1 MHLKSIHHIQLAM
14 PEGREDEARA
24 FYAGVLGVPEVEK
37 PDNLRARGG
46 CWFERGELRIHL
58 GVEQD
63 FRPAKKA
70 HPAFLVD
77 DVAAVAAA
85 VEKAGHVVT
94 PDAPLEGF
102 LRTYVYDPFGNRI
115 ELMQVLD

>member
-1 MHLKSIHHIQLAM
+1 M

-46 CWFERGELRIHL
+46 CWFERGELRIHI
-58 GVEQD
+58 GVEKD

-85 VEKAGHVVT
+85 VEKAGYEVKA
-94 PDAPLEGF
+94 DAPLEGF

>member
-1 MHLKSIHHIQLAM
+1 MILKSIHHVQLAM
-14 PEGREDEARA
+14 PEGGEVDARA
-24 FYAGVLGVPEVEK
+24 FYAGVLGVPEAEK
-37 PDNLRARGG
+37 PDNLKARGG
-46 CWFERGELRIHL
+46 CWFEAEGLRIHL

-63 FRPAKKA
+63 FRPARKA
-70 HPAFLVD
+70 HPAFVVD

-85 VEKAGHVVT
+85 VEKAGYAVK
-94 PDAPLEGF
+94 PDEPLEGF